1 MFTAFSLFSF
11 SLKPFTPYIF
21 TFVFGHDYVTSANY
35 YNILVFLLPF
45 FAVDNLI
52 NAANLASK
60 SYYYYTIK
68 WCLVFLL
75 CLSIY
80 SALKVSAITAPIPSI
95 FIALYISLFF
105 SILVSIYWY
114 LTVTKKYLMERA
126 ND

>member
-1 MFTAFSLFSF
+1 
-11 SLKPFTPYIF
+11 
-21 TFVFGHDYVTSANY
+21 
-35 YNILVFLLPF
+35 
-45 FAVDNLI
+45 
-52 NAANLASK
+52 
-60 SYYYYTIK
+60 YYTIK